1 MSSENR
7 LVFNEIQNKFQCKS
21 QISSYL
27 NVILHFR
34 PFFAEKPQ
42 KRGKSHIFGFIS
54 EKSQL
59 TDLNHPVFV
68 LVLVSYNFC
77 MIPLVCALNFGY
89 SNPVDRGVLNH
100 CSVLLARSFF
110 RFLQVSLLWVIFSVH
125 PCIYSIL
132 WFHKTIFPIPM
143 MKRSSTAFYIIDSS
157 WLNLPKNVRV
167 NLIKQDKWFFDING
181 FLSSGTSKKN
191 LLT

>member
-1 MSSENR
+1 MTFFSDNSKNVRFDSFYSVKMSSENG

-21 QISSYL
+21 QISFYL

-34 PFFAEKPQ
+34 PFLAEKLQ

-68 LVLVSYNFC
+68 LVLVSYSFC

-89 SNPVDRGVLNH
+89 SNPVDRGV
-100 CSVLLARSFF
+100 
-110 RFLQVSLLWVIFSVH
+110 
-125 PCIYSIL
+125 
-132 WFHKTIFPIPM
+132 
-143 MKRSSTAFYIIDSS
+143 
-157 WLNLPKNVRV
+157 NVV
-167 NLIKQDKWFFDING
+167 AM
-181 FLSSGTSKKN
+181 
-191 LLT
+191 

>member
-1 MSSENR
+1 MSFENG

-34 PFFAEKPQ
+34 PFFAEKLQ

-89 SNPVDRGVLNH
+89 SNPVDRGGQLSGKNPPAEEQKE
-100 CSVLLARSFF
+100 CD
-110 RFLQVSLLWVIFSVH
+110 SLTH
-125 PCIYSIL
+125 
-132 WFHKTIFPIPM
+132 
-143 MKRSSTAFYIIDSS
+143 
-157 WLNLPKNVRV
+157 
-167 NLIKQDKWFFDING
+167 FDNNI
-181 FLSSGTSKKN
+181 
-191 LLT
+191 

>member
-1 MSSENR
+1 MTFFSDNSKNVRFDSFYSVKMSSENG

-34 PFFAEKPQ
+34 PFFAEKLQ

-89 SNPVDRGVLNH
+89 SNPVDRGV
-100 CSVLLARSFF
+100 
-110 RFLQVSLLWVIFSVH
+110 
-125 PCIYSIL
+125 
-132 WFHKTIFPIPM
+132 
-143 MKRSSTAFYIIDSS
+143 
-157 WLNLPKNVRV
+157 WLNKS
-167 NLIKQDKWFFDING
+167 I
-181 FLSSGTSKKN
+181 
-191 LLT
+191 

>member
-34 PFFAEKPQ
+34 PFFAEKLQ
-42 KRGKSHIFGFIS
+42 KQGKSHIFGFIS

-89 SNPVDRGVLNH
+89 SNPVDRGEGV
-100 CSVLLARSFF
+100 
-110 RFLQVSLLWVIFSVH
+110 
-125 PCIYSIL
+125 
-132 WFHKTIFPIPM
+132 
-143 MKRSSTAFYIIDSS
+143 
-157 WLNLPKNVRV
+157 
-167 NLIKQDKWFFDING
+167 
-181 FLSSGTSKKN
+181 
-191 LLT
+191 

>member
-1 MSSENR
+1 M
-7 LVFNEIQNKFQCKS
+7 LICKS
-21 QISSYL
+21 LISSYL

-89 SNPVDRGVLNH
+89 SNPVDRGALLVLV
-100 CSVLLARSFF
+100 VLCCF
-110 RFLQVSLLWVIFSVH
+110 WVIFQH
-125 PCIYSIL
+125 FLPNA
-132 WFHKTIFPIPM
+132 KT
-143 MKRSSTAFYIIDSS
+143 
-157 WLNLPKNVRV
+157 
-167 NLIKQDKWFFDING
+167 
-181 FLSSGTSKKN
+181 
-191 LLT
+191 

>member
-1 MSSENR
+1 MSSENG

-27 NVILHFR
+27 NFFLHFR
-34 PFFAEKPQ
+34 PFFAEKLQ
-42 KRGKSHIFGFIS
+42 KQGKSHIFGFIS

-89 SNPVDRGVLNH
+89 SNPVDRGVQ
-100 CSVLLARSFF
+100 CSGGYICD
-110 RFLQVSLLWVIFSVH
+110 SL
-125 PCIYSIL
+125 
-132 WFHKTIFPIPM
+132 
-143 MKRSSTAFYIIDSS
+143 
-157 WLNLPKNVRV
+157 
-167 NLIKQDKWFFDING
+167 
-181 FLSSGTSKKN
+181 
-191 LLT
+191 

>member
-1 MSSENR
+1 MTFFSDNSKNVRFDSFYSVKMSSENG

-34 PFFAEKPQ
+34 PFFAEKLQ

-89 SNPVDRGVLNH
+89 SNPVDRGGH
-100 CSVLLARSFF
+100 
-110 RFLQVSLLWVIFSVH
+110 
-125 PCIYSIL
+125 
-132 WFHKTIFPIPM
+132 
-143 MKRSSTAFYIIDSS
+143 
-157 WLNLPKNVRV
+157 
-167 NLIKQDKWFFDING
+167 
-181 FLSSGTSKKN
+181 
-191 LLT
+191 

>member
-1 MSSENR
+1 MRFGSFYSVKMNFENG

-34 PFFAEKPQ
+34 PFFAEKLQ

-89 SNPVDRGVLNH
+89 RNPVDRGERGVLI
-100 CSVLLARSFF
+100 SDSF
-110 RFLQVSLLWVIFSVH
+110 RAKCHRKVMH
-125 PCIYSIL
+125 
-132 WFHKTIFPIPM
+132 
-143 MKRSSTAFYIIDSS
+143 
-157 WLNLPKNVRV
+157 V
-167 NLIKQDKWFFDING
+167 N
-181 FLSSGTSKKN
+181 
-191 LLT
+191 

>member
-1 MSSENR
+1 MHEFWMQNVNYSFHHERPHHERPPR
-7 LVFNEIQNKFQCKS
+7 LYNINSWKNWTCYWLDYTEKLL
-21 QISSYL
+21 L
-27 NVILHFR
+27 NL
-34 PFFAEKPQ
+34 
-42 KRGKSHIFGFIS
+42 
-54 EKSQL
+54 
-59 TDLNHPVFV
+59 
-68 LVLVSYNFC
+68 
-77 MIPLVCALNFGY
+77 
-89 SNPVDRGVLNH
+89 
-100 CSVLLARSFF
+100 CSVLPARSFF
-110 RFLQVSLLWVIFSVH
+110 RFLVTLTLSLFLNIISLLWVIFSVN

-143 MKRSSTAFYIIDSS
+143 MKMSSTAFYIIDSS

>member
-1 MSSENR
+1 MTFFPDNSKNVRFGSFYSVKMSSENG

-89 SNPVDRGVLNH
+89 SNPVDRGVHNKHKRKEGHTLN
-100 CSVLLARSFF
+100 F
-110 RFLQVSLLWVIFSVH
+110 
-125 PCIYSIL
+125 
-132 WFHKTIFPIPM
+132 
-143 MKRSSTAFYIIDSS
+143 
-157 WLNLPKNVRV
+157 
-167 NLIKQDKWFFDING
+167 IKG
-181 FLSSGTSKKN
+181 KN
-191 LLT
+191 LNFLF